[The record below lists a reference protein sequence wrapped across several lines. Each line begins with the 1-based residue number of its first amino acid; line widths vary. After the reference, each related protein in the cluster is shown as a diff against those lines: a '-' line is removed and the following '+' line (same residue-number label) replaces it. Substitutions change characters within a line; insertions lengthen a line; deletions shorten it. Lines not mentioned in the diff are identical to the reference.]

1 MDEVGNCAV
10 LDVLKG
16 DEVGADSAG
25 VLDRPGLL
33 PSEGLA
39 GGESERQGKLR
50 MVEVQREP
58 RASPIIRLG
67 WRCS

>member
-1 MDEVGNCAV
+1 MDEVGNCV
-10 LDVLKG
+10 VPDVFKG
-16 DEVGADSAG
+16 YEVGTDGAG

-39 GGESERQGKLR
+39 GGEGERQGKLR

-58 RASPIIRLG
+58 QASPIIRLG
-67 WRCS
+67 WR